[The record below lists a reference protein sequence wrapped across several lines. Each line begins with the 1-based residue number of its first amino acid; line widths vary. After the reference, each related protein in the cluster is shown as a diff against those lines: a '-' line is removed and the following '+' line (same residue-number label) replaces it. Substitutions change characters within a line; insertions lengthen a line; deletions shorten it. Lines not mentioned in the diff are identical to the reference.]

1 MPGMTELRQALSA
14 SNGAFL
20 GVGLFS
26 AAVNLLML
34 TGPLFMLQVYDR
46 VLASR
51 SSATL
56 LVLFAIVV
64 FLFGVMGLL
73 DHYRGRVLA
82 RIGAGFQTSLDG
94 RVFGA
99 ILKQAAHPIMRERPA
114 GALRDLASIQTALS
128 SPGMGAL
135 FDLPWTPLFIAVLFL
150 FHPWFGWFAL
160 AASLFVL
167 VLALLTQVRTKG
179 PQREAARLTGEAEA
193 RSEATRKAIETVRG
207 LGMVRAMSRGWQTA
221 RDAALGATMTASDT
235 AGALSATTK
244 ATRLVLQ
251 SAILGLGALLVLRAE
266 LTPGAMIAGSIL
278 LGRTLAPVEQLVG
291 HWPQFQ
297 RAISAWRTLT
307 KLLEATPGERA
318 KLQLPRPGARLE
330 VRNLIVVPPA
340 ETSAVVQGVTFS
352 AGPGDAIA
360 VIGPSGCGKSSL
372 ARALVGVW
380 PPAKGEIRLGGAAL
394 HQYESD
400 RLGALLGYM
409 PQAVV
414 LFSGSVAQNIARFD
428 GAATAQAVV
437 NAAIQADAHDL
448 ITSLPDGYDTR
459 LTEGG
464 GCLSGG
470 QRQRIGLARAFF
482 GDPVLLVLDEPNAS
496 LDDPGVRALNRA
508 ISRARV
514 AGKAVVIMSH
524 RPSALA
530 QCNKAMIVE
539 GGRMRGFGPR
549 DEVLNRFVQPV
560 RNGLPAAS
568 QASA

>member
-1 MPGMTELRQALSA
+1 MTELRQALSA

-297 RAISAWRTLT
+297 RAISAWRTDNGSAYTAKETRIFAQQLGL
-307 KLLEATPGERA
+307 KSCFTPVKSPQSNGMSGAFVKTLKRDYVRINPLPNAETVLSLIADWIEDYNENHPHSGLKWKAPREVIRA
-318 KLQLPRPGARLE
+318 KT
-330 VRNLIVVPPA
+330 
-340 ETSAVVQGVTFS
+340 ETA
-352 AGPGDAIA
+352 
-360 VIGPSGCGKSSL
+360 
-372 ARALVGVW
+372 
-380 PPAKGEIRLGGAAL
+380 
-394 HQYESD
+394 
-400 RLGALLGYM
+400 
-409 PQAVV
+409 
-414 LFSGSVAQNIARFD
+414 
-428 GAATAQAVV
+428 
-437 NAAIQADAHDL
+437 
-448 ITSLPDGYDTR
+448 
-459 LTEGG
+459 
-464 GCLSGG
+464 
-470 QRQRIGLARAFF
+470 
-482 GDPVLLVLDEPNAS
+482 
-496 LDDPGVRALNRA
+496 
-508 ISRARV
+508 
-514 AGKAVVIMSH
+514 
-524 RPSALA
+524 
-530 QCNKAMIVE
+530 
-539 GGRMRGFGPR
+539 
-549 DEVLNRFVQPV
+549 
-560 RNGLPAAS
+560 
-568 QASA
+568 